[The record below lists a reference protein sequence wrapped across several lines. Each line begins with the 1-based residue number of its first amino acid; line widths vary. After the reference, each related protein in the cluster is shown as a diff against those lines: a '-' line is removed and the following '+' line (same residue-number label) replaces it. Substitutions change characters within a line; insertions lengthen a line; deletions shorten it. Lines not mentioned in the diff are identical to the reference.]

1 MTSASR
7 TVIGLESVLWKQL
20 IIFVYGIQRNTKC
33 LEHRCLDA
41 FGRSCRSGRCCQDI

>member
-7 TVIGLESVLWKQL
+7 IVIGLESVLWKQL
-20 IIFVYGIQRNTKC
+20 MIFVYGIQRNTKC

-41 FGRSCRSGRCCQDI
+41 FGCSCRCGRCCQDI